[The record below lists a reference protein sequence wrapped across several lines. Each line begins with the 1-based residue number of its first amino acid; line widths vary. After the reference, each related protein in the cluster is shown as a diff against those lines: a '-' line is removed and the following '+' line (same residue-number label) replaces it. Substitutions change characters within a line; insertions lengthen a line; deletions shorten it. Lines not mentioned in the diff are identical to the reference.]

1 MGDDAKMDAIEG
13 ESFPMEERKH
23 HATRA
28 RVEQLISEG
37 WSIIGREPLLLAR
50 GSAKLEVRSNGIIV
64 QG

>member
-1 MGDDAKMDAIEG
+1 MESNAKMDAIEG

-28 RVEQLISEG
+28 RVDQLISEG
-37 WSIIGREPLLLAR
+37 WSIIGRAPLTLAR
-50 GSAKLEVRSNGIIV
+50 GSARLEVRSNGIIV